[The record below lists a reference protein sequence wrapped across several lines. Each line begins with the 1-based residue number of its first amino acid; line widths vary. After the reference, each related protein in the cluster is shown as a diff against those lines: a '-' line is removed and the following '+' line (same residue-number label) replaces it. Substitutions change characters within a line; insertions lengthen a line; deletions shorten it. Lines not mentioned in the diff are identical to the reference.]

1 MPPAIIPEKAIILH
15 ITLEDAG
22 IYFFNMYIHIIIY
35 ISIYL
40 SYLFIL
46 FSYLLI

>member
-35 ISIYL
+35 IYPFIYL
-40 SYLFIL
+40 IYSFYLVIC
-46 FSYLLI
+46 

>member
-35 ISIYL
+35 NH
-40 SYLFIL
+40 LFIL
-46 FSYLLI
+46 FIHFI